1 MRKSRAIAKTL
12 PSLARRR
19 VLLGL
24 AAAAS
29 IAILADWAW
38 AQKPPAHT
46 APTTALI
53 EFKGG
58 AVAVGIGFSWG
69 GGTVTFDGKQ
79 YPISVNGLSA
89 LDVGASK
96 YSASGTVRNLHNIKD
111 IEGTYMAGEL
121 GATVA
126 GGGSV
131 ASMKNDKGVIID
143 FNTTRAGLQFTIAP
157 KGATIKLKK

>member
-1 MRKSRAIAKTL
+1 MRKARAIAKSL
-12 PSLARRR
+12 PSLARRH
-19 VLLGL
+19 VFLGL

-29 IAILADWAW
+29 IAVLGAGLAR
-38 AQKPPAHT
+38 AQKPAAHA
-46 APTTALI
+46 APTTATI

-58 AVAVGIGFSWG
+58 AVAVGVGFSWG

-111 IEGTYMAGEL
+111 IEGTYVAGEL

-131 ASMKNDKGVIID
+131 SSMKNDRGVVIE

-157 KGATIKLKK
+157 KGATIKLK